1 MKIQTDSGTDC
12 YLAPLNRTTATD
24 PTTISAPS
32 NPNSMVGIKTQRNA
46 YANNRSMEVCR
57 RDCLFL
63 NQETVICT
71 LQVPYRPTVKRGLGS
86 TNVGVG
92 EVVGRLRR
100 QNFAIYF
107 RGSTSKTTI

>member
-24 PTTISAPS
+24 PTKISAPS

-63 NQETVICT
+63 IRKPYFA
-71 LQVPYRPTVKRGLGS
+71 PYRFLIGL
-86 TNVGVG
+86 
-92 EVVGRLRR
+92 
-100 QNFAIYF
+100 Q
-107 RGSTSKTTI
+107 